1 MLLFSSCT
9 GLQDQRLNVSTKV
22 LNVLTAYL
30 VRYYPQLKKLS
41 PKAPIA
47 ARIEE
52 CLLAADVAT
61 VDLLAWSVALGD
73 GPTPAQ
79 EQRQQETEK
88 PHACPATSQLLAVI
102 DELIA
107 SNKTLS
113 ARLTIVED
121 ALLKSTKPQ
130 ETAEVEQDTSEQ
142 QPKAKRRKKPA
153 TNLSDT
159 WYEWYTRI
167 PRVWDSS
174 DRQKKSESR
183 HVTAFMKL
191 FLDEGFTLD
200 AKAEDYKD
208 QVLDTGRRAEVAVL
222 AFLKSR
228 DIQAKGSGSVLRA
241 LRPLH
246 KSGILDSRIAR
257 YKHLLAIGR
266 IEDPAP
272 VDTQDILAVIG
283 HV

>member
-1 MLLFSSCT
+1 MEMTALQRSGSST
-9 GLQDQRLNVSTKV
+9 ALMYGTTRST
-22 LNVLTAYL
+22 A
-30 VRYYPQLKKLS
+30 QS
-41 PKAPIA
+41 PIA

-113 ARLTIVED
+113 ARLTIVEA

-174 DRQKKSESR
+174 DRQKNRSR

-266 IEDPAP
+266 IEDPA
-272 VDTQDILAVIG
+272 L
-283 HV
+283 

>member
-1 MLLFSSCT
+1 MLEEE
-9 GLQDQRLNVSTKV
+9 NVSMEFFQANILLDNSGK
-22 LNVLTAYL
+22 
-30 VRYYPQLKKLS
+30 R
-41 PKAPIA
+41 
-47 ARIEE
+47 
-52 CLLAADVAT
+52 LAATMDRFGFYLAT
-61 VDLLAWSVALGD
+61 NEGKKVDLLAWSVALGD

-113 ARLTIVED
+113 ARLTIVEA